1 MCVTVYFNSE
11 GGTEMKKTL
20 FIALVSFF
28 LGLFLAGILFVYIPE
43 KNAPV
48 KTSFLDET
56 YAPSLSSNLYAGMPV
71 QQKPEYDFANIAERV
86 APAVVYIEA
95 DKVERVQYRSM
106 FEDPFFEDFWRFFGE
121 PRGREQERRS
131 TSRGSGFFIT
141 ADGYL
146 VTNNHV
152 VENAERV
159 SVRTLDETE
168 YSAEVIGTDPDTDL
182 ALLKVDKKNIPFDA
196 LGDSASCRP
205 GEWVLAIGNPLS
217 FEHTVTAGIISA
229 KGRQLMGGPTYQN
242 FIQTDAAIN
251 PGNSGGPLVNMRG
264 EVIGINAMISTT
276 TGGSIGIGFAIPSDL
291 AKKVVK
297 QLREKGRV
305 VRGYLGVADVYPVTE
320 QVRKSLDIDVKN
332 GALIREVSAGYP
344 AEKAGLKPYDV
355 IVEIDGKPIKDPTD
369 LLITIADIPPG
380 TTVEIKVVRKG
391 GEEKILKAK
400 ITERET
406 DEEGQKPATSSD
418 KDIGFKVR
426 ELTSRLASRLG
437 YRTEGGLII
446 TDITRYSEAA
456 RKGIQQGDIIL
467 EVNQIKMETV
477 RDLENILRKSK
488 AGDAIML
495 LLRREGNGRSQDF
508 IRTLSIP
515 E

>member
-1 MCVTVYFNSE
+1 
-11 GGTEMKKTL
+11 MKKTL
-20 FIALVSFF
+20 FIALFSFF
-28 LGLFLAGILFVYIPE
+28 IGLFLAGIVFVYIPE
-43 KNAPV
+43 KNTPV
-48 KTSFLDET
+48 SFLDEPAT
-56 YAPSLSSNLYAGMPV
+56 PSASSNLYASPPV
-71 QQKPEYDFANIAERV
+71 QSRPQYDFATIAERV

-95 DKVERVQYRSM
+95 EKVERVQYRSM
-106 FEDPFFEDFWRFFGE
+106 LDDPFFEDFWRFFGE

-131 TSRGSGFFIT
+131 TARGSGFFIS

-152 VENAERV
+152 VENAEKV
-159 SVRTLDETE
+159 SVRILDETQF
-168 YSAEVIGTDPDTDL
+168 SAEVVGTDPDSDL
-182 ALLKVDKKNIPFDA
+182 ALLKVDRKNLPYVE
-196 LGDSASCRP
+196 LGDSDKCRP

-229 KGRQLMGGPTYQN
+229 KGRQLLGGPTYQN

-251 PGNSGGPLVNMRG
+251 PGNSGGPLVNMQG

-305 VRGYLGVADVYPVTE
+305 VRGYLGVEGVYPVDD
-320 QVRKSLDIDVKN
+320 QIRKSLDIDVKH
-332 GALIREVSAGYP
+332 GAMIQNVTPGYP
-344 AEKAGLKPYDV
+344 AEKAGMKPYDV
-355 IVEIDGKPIKDPTD
+355 IVEIDGAPVKDHND
-369 LLITIADIPPG
+369 LLIKIADIPPG

-406 DEEGQKPATSSD
+406 NEEGRQPETSSN
-418 KDIGFKVR
+418 KDIGFKVQ
-426 ELTSRLASRLG
+426 ELTPRLARRLG
-437 YRTEGGLII
+437 YQTDEGLLITEV
-446 TDITRYSEAA
+446 TRYSEAD
-456 RKGIQQGDIIL
+456 RKGIQRGEIIL
-467 EVNQIKMETV
+467 EVNQTKMESV
-477 RDLENILRKSK
+477 EDLEKILKRAKE
-488 AGDAIML
+488 GDAIML
-495 LLRREGNGRSQDF
+495 LVRREGNGRSQDR
-508 IRTLSIP
+508 IVTLSIP

>member
-1 MCVTVYFNSE
+1 
-11 GGTEMKKTL
+11 MKKTL
-20 FIALVSFF
+20 FIALFSFF
-28 LGLFLAGILFVYIPE
+28 LGLFLAGMIFVYIPE
-43 KNAPV
+43 KNSPAN
-48 KTSFLDET
+48 FLDET
-56 YAPSLSSNLYAGMPV
+56 SSPSQSSNLYAAAPA
-71 QQKPEYDFANIAERV
+71 QSKPEYDFATIAEKV

-95 DKVERVQYRSM
+95 EKVETVQFRSM
-106 FEDPFFEDFWRFFGE
+106 MDDPFFEDFWRFFGE
-121 PRGREQERRS
+121 PRRREQERRS

-141 ADGYL
+141 DDGYL

-152 VENAERV
+152 VENAEKV
-159 SVRTLDETE
+159 TVRTLDSEE
-168 YSAEVIGTDPDTDL
+168 YQAEIVGTDSESDL
-182 ALLKVDKKNIPFDA
+182 ALLKVDKKNLPYVT
-196 LGDSASCRP
+196 LGDSTSCRP

-229 KGRQLMGGPTYQN
+229 KGRQLLGGPTYQN

-251 PGNSGGPLVNMRG
+251 PGNSGGPLVNMQG
-264 EVIGINAMISTT
+264 EVIGINSMISTT
-276 TGGSIGIGFAIPSDL
+276 TGGSIGIGFAIPTEL
-291 AKKVVK
+291 AKKVVL

-305 VRGYLGVADVYPVTE
+305 IRGYLGVENPIPVDE

-332 GALIREVSAGYP
+332 GALIQDVTPGYP
-344 AEKAGLKPYDV
+344 AEKAGMKPYDV

-406 DEEGQKPATSSD
+406 NEEGQQPSASSD

-426 ELTSRLASRLG
+426 ELTPRLASRLG
-437 YRTEGGLII
+437 YRTEEGLII
-446 TDITRYSEAA
+446 TEVTRYSEAG
-456 RKGIQQGDIIL
+456 RKGIQSGDIIL
-467 EVNQIKMETV
+467 EVNQIKMRSV
-477 RDLENILRKSK
+477 GDLEAILKKAK

-495 LLRREGNGRSQDF
+495 LLRREGNGGGDF

-515 E
+515 D

>member
-1 MCVTVYFNSE
+1 MIFVHVP
-11 GGTEMKKTL
+11 KKNT
-20 FIALVSFF
+20 
-28 LGLFLAGILFVYIPE
+28 
-43 KNAPV
+43 PV
-48 KTSFLDET
+48 SFLDEPS
-56 YAPSLSSNLYAGMPV
+56 APVLAANLYAAPLA
-71 QQKPEYDFANIAERV
+71 QSKPEYDFATIAERV

-95 DKVERVQYRSM
+95 EKVEKVPYRSM
-106 FEDPFFEDFWRFFGE
+106 MDDPFFEDFWRFFGE

-131 TSRGSGFFIT
+131 TARGSGFFIT
-141 ADGYL
+141 SDGYL
-146 VTNNHV
+146 VTNNHM
-152 VENAERV
+152 VENAEKV
-159 SVRTLDETE
+159 TIRTLDNDE
-168 YSAEVIGTDPDTDL
+168 YQAEVIGTDSESDL
-182 ALLKVDKKNIPFDA
+182 ALLKVDKKNLPFVA
-196 LGDSASCRP
+196 LGDSTKCRP

-229 KGRQLMGGPTYQN
+229 KGRQLFGGPTYQN

-251 PGNSGGPLVNMRG
+251 PGNSGGPLVNMQG

-276 TGGSIGIGFAIPSDL
+276 TGGNIGIGFAIPTEL
-291 AKKVVK
+291 AKKVVQ

-305 VRGYLGVADVYPVTE
+305 IRGYLGVENPIRVDE

-332 GALIREVSAGYP
+332 GALIQDVTPGYP
-344 AEKAGLKPYDV
+344 AEKAGIKPYDV
-355 IVEIDGKPIKDPTD
+355 IVEIDGKSIKDPTD

-406 DEEGQKPATSSD
+406 NEEGQQPAISSE

-426 ELTSRLASRLG
+426 ELTPRLASRLG
-437 YRTEGGLII
+437 YQTEEGLVI
-446 TDITRYSEAA
+446 TEVTRYSEAD
-456 RKGIQQGDIIL
+456 RKGIQRGDIIL
-467 EVNQIKMETV
+467 EVNQMKMETV
-477 RDLENILRKSK
+477 KGLENILKK
-488 AGDAIML
+488 AKRGDAIML

>member
-1 MCVTVYFNSE
+1 VIIYILIPKE
-11 GGTEMKKTL
+11 EYKMKKTL
-20 FIALVSFF
+20 FIALLSFF

-43 KNAPV
+43 QKAPV
-48 KTSFLDET
+48 SANFLDES
-56 YAPSLSSNLYAGMPV
+56 PSPPLSSNLYAASPAA
-71 QQKPEYDFANIAERV
+71 QKPEYDFATIAERV

-95 DKVERVQYRSM
+95 EKVERVQFRSM
-106 FEDPFFEDFWRFFGE
+106 LDDPFFEDFWRFFGE

-131 TSRGSGFFIT
+131 TSRGSGFFISD
-141 ADGYL
+141 DGYL

-152 VENAERV
+152 VENAEKV
-159 SVRTLDETE
+159 TVKTLDETE
-168 YSAEVIGTDPDTDL
+168 FTAKVIGTDPESDL
-182 ALLKVDKKNIPFDA
+182 ALVKVDKKNLPFVE
-196 LGDSASCRP
+196 LGNSATCRP

-229 KGRQLMGGPTYQN
+229 KGRQLLGGPTYQN

-251 PGNSGGPLVNMRG
+251 PGNSGGPLVNMQG

-305 VRGYLGVADVYPVTE
+305 VRGYLGVAGVYPVDD

-332 GALIREVSAGYP
+332 GAMIQEVTPGYP
-344 AEKAGLKPYDV
+344 AEKAGMKPYDV
-355 IVEIDGKPIKDPTD
+355 IVEIDGKPIKDHND
-369 LLITIADIPPG
+369 LLIKIADIPPG

-391 GEEKILKAK
+391 GEEKILRAK

-406 DEEGQKPATSSD
+406 DEEGRQPETSSD

-426 ELTSRLASRLG
+426 ELTPRLASRLG
-437 YRTEGGLII
+437 YRTDEGLVI
-446 TDITRYSEAA
+446 TEVTRYSEAS
-456 RKGIQQGDIIL
+456 RKGIQRGDIII
-467 EVNQIKMETV
+467 EVNQTKMETV
-477 RDLENILRKSK
+477 RDLENILKKAK

-495 LLRREGNGRSQDF
+495 LVRREGNGRSQDF
-508 IRTLSIP
+508 IVTLSIP

>member
-1 MCVTVYFNSE
+1 
-11 GGTEMKKTL
+11 MKKTL
-20 FIALVSFF
+20 LIALFSFF
-28 LGLFLAGILFVYIPE
+28 VGLFLAGILFVYIPE
-43 KNAPV
+43 KNTPV
-48 KTSFLDET
+48 SFLDEP
-56 YAPSLSSNLYAGMPV
+56 AIPSVSSNLYAASPT
-71 QQKPEYDFANIAERV
+71 QQKPEYDFATIAERV

-95 DKVERVQYRSM
+95 EKVERVQYRSM
-106 FEDPFFEDFWRFFGE
+106 LDDPFFEDFWRFFGE

-152 VENAERV
+152 VENAEKV
-159 SVRTLDETE
+159 SVKTLDETE
-168 YSAEVIGTDPDTDL
+168 YEAEVIGTDPDTDL
-182 ALLKVDKKNIPFDA
+182 ALVKVDKKNLPFIA

-229 KGRQLMGGPTYQN
+229 KGRQLLGGPTYQN

-251 PGNSGGPLVNMRG
+251 PGNSGGPLVNMQG

-305 VRGYLGVADVYPVTE
+305 VRGYLGVRGIYPVDE
-320 QVRKSLDIDVKN
+320 GIRKSLNIDVKQ
-332 GALIREVSAGYP
+332 GAMVQEVESGTP
-344 AEKAGLKPYDV
+344 ADKAGMKPYDV
-355 IVEIDGKPIKDPTD
+355 VVEVDGKPVKDHND
-369 LLITIADIPPG
+369 LLIKIADIEPG
-380 TTVEIKVVRKG
+380 TTIDVKVVRKG
-391 GEEKILKAK
+391 GEEKILKVK
-400 ITERET
+400 IAEREST
-406 DEEGQKPATSSD
+406 DEGQEPATSTD

-437 YRTEGGLII
+437 YQTEEGLVI
-446 TDITRYSEAA
+446 TEVTRYSEAQ
-456 RKGIQQGDIIL
+456 RKGIQRGDIIL
-467 EVNQIKMETV
+467 EANQTKMETV
-477 RDLENILRKSK
+477 KDLENILKK
-488 AGDAIML
+488 AKKGDAVML
-495 LLRREGNGRSQDF
+495 LLRREGNGRSTDY
-508 IRTLSIP
+508 IVTLSIP

>member
-1 MCVTVYFNSE
+1 VLIYILIPKE
-11 GGTEMKKTL
+11 EHKMKKTL
-20 FIALVSFF
+20 FIALFSFF
-28 LGLFLAGILFVYIPE
+28 VGLFLAGILFVYIPE
-43 KNAPV
+43 KNAPAQA
-48 KTSFLDET
+48 SFLDES
-56 YAPSLSSNLYAGMPV
+56 PSPPLSSNLYAAPPV
-71 QQKPEYDFANIAERV
+71 QQKPEYDFATIAERV

-95 DKVERVQYRSM
+95 EKVERVQYRSM

-152 VENAERV
+152 VENAEKV
-159 SVRTLDETE
+159 TVKTLDEIE
-168 YSAEVIGTDPDTDL
+168 YKAEVIGTDPDSDL
-182 ALLKVDKKNIPFDA
+182 ALLKVDKKSLPFIE

-229 KGRQLMGGPTYQN
+229 KGRQLLGGPTYQN

-251 PGNSGGPLVNMRG
+251 PGNSGGPLVNMQG

-305 VRGYLGVADVYPVTE
+305 VRGYLGVRGVYPVDE
-320 QVRKSLDIDVKN
+320 GVRKSLEIDVQN
-332 GALIREVSAGYP
+332 GAMIQEVESGTP
-344 AEKAGLKPYDV
+344 ADKAGMKPYDV
-355 IVEIDGKPIKDPTD
+355 IVAIDEKPIKDHND
-369 LLITIADIPPG
+369 LLIKIADISPG
-380 TTVEIKVVRKG
+380 TTVNIKVVRKG
-391 GEEKILKAK
+391 GEEKILKAR
-400 ITERET
+400 ITERESE
-406 DEEGQKPATSSD
+406 DEGQQPTTSSD

-426 ELTSRLASRLG
+426 ALTPRLASRYG
-437 YRTEGGLII
+437 YRTEQGLVI
-446 TDITRYSEAA
+446 TEVTRYSEAS
-456 RKGIQQGDIIL
+456 RKGIQRGDIII
-467 EVNQIKMETV
+467 EVNQTKMETV
-477 RDLENILRKSK
+477 RDLENILRKAK

-495 LLRREGNGRSQDF
+495 LVRRESNGRSQDF
-508 IRTLSIP
+508 IVTLSIP

>member
-1 MCVTVYFNSE
+1 MFNLE
-11 GGTEMKKTL
+11 GEKKMKKTL
-20 FIALVSFF
+20 FIALFSFF
-28 LGLFLAGILFVYIPE
+28 AGLVLAGILFVYIPE
-43 KNAPV
+43 QNTPV
-48 KTSFLDET
+48 SFLDEPS
-56 YAPSLSSNLYAGMPV
+56 APSASTNLYAAPPA
-71 QQKPEYDFANIAERV
+71 QQKPEYDFASIAERV

-95 DKVERVQYRSM
+95 EKVERVQYRSM
-106 FEDPFFEDFWRFFGE
+106 MDDPFFEDFWRFFGE

-131 TSRGSGFFIT
+131 TARGSGFFIT

-152 VENAERV
+152 VENAEKV
-159 SVRTLDETE
+159 TVKTLDESE
-168 YSAEVIGTDPDTDL
+168 YRGEVVGTDPDSDL
-182 ALLKVDKKNIPFDA
+182 ALIKVDKKNLPFVA
-196 LGDSASCRP
+196 LGDSNSCRP

-229 KGRQLMGGPTYQN
+229 KGRQLLGGPTYQN

-251 PGNSGGPLVNMRG
+251 PGNSGGPLVNMQG

-291 AKKVVK
+291 AKKVIT

-305 VRGYLGVADVYPVTE
+305 VRGYLGVQGVYPVDD
-320 QVRKSLDIDVKN
+320 QVRKSLGIDVQN
-332 GALIREVSAGYP
+332 GAMIQNVTPGFP
-344 AEKAGLKPYDV
+344 AEKAGMKPYDV
-355 IVEIDGKPIKDPTD
+355 IVEIDGKPIKDHND
-369 LLITIADIPPG
+369 LLIKIADIPPG

-400 ITERET
+400 IVERET
-406 DEEGQKPATSSD
+406 EEEQEPMTSTD

-426 ELTSRLASRLG
+426 ELTPRLASRLG
-437 YRTEGGLII
+437 YRTEEGLLI
-446 TDITRYSEAA
+446 TEVTRYSEAD
-456 RKGIQQGDIIL
+456 RKGIQRGEIIV
-467 EVNQIKMETV
+467 EVNQNKMETLK
-477 RDLENILRKSK
+477 DLENILKKAK

-495 LLRREGNGRSQDF
+495 LIRREGNGRSQDR
-508 IRTLSIP
+508 IVTLSIP